1 MSGILRSFHR
11 TIVKVNHNA
20 VKTNNLRY
28 LRYGPVEASMSAS
41 VRLSGA
47 RPSYRIGVAA
57 TREETQSRINDNIL
71 SQRSRPA

>member
-1 MSGILRSFHR
+1 M
-11 TIVKVNHNA
+11 
-20 VKTNNLRY
+20 
-28 LRYGPVEASMSAS
+28 PAS

-71 SQRSRPA
+71 ETAKQTSVDRRTALVVVDVANFIGVGENPDGEIHSEGIFIGD